1 MSAPKQLDDM
11 IACFRSEI
19 ENSQRA
25 VLASQVSALEQHTA
39 RLQQFLSEAA
49 DSLSSSHPTE
59 SQELH
64 ELRRELRVY
73 SSVLKRAS
81 RYVQAQV
88 NALALCAH
96 ECSYGPDG
104 WTVSAV
110 RTRR

>member
-19 ENSQRA
+19 ENSQSA

-49 DSLSSSHPTE
+49 DSLSLSHPTE
-59 SQELH
+59 SQELD

-88 NALALCAH
+88 NVLAHCVH
-96 ECSYGPDG
+96 VCSYGPDS
-104 WTVSAV
+104 WTVAAI